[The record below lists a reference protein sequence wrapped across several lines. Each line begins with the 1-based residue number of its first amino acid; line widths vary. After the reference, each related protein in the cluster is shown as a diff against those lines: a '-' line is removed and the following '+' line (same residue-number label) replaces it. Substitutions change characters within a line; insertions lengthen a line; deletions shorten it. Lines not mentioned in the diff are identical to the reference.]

1 MNAGCVCVCVLH
13 RLFVFC
19 QPSFFRS
26 DGRGESFGR
35 QVLRMFVRRTF
46 WLTSFCQLLG
56 KARWLSPK
64 YPPPLPP
71 PSPRVWESG
80 RGVAHR
86 ATNGKPNKNA

>member
-1 MNAGCVCVCVLH
+1 MNAECACVCVLH

-19 QPSFFRS
+19 QPFFFRS

-64 YPPPLPP
+64 YPPPSPPACGVGLPTGQRMASRIRMP
-71 PSPRVWESG
+71 DPEC
-80 RGVAHR
+80 
-86 ATNGKPNKNA
+86 